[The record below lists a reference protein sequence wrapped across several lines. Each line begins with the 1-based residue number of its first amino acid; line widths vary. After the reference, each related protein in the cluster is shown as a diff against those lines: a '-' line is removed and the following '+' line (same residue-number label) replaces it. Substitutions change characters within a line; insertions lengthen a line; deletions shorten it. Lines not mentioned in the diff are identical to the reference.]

1 MSRIV
6 LIVEGQGDEA
16 AAPNLVSRL
25 LAENHPEAVGAGLFI
40 DPRPVVAGGSMDVP
54 EIHDPEITGSVWWNE
69 KLVIA
74 GRRKGVAGVMALFD
88 GDLKRF
94 NRKSFDATEAERVLQ
109 VNVAGRL
116 PVPLAVVVL
125 CQEYESL
132 LIAAAE
138 QLPGYDGTELPPDP
152 EAAPRDAKD
161 WLNDHL
167 QGGSKSQRDQLRLTQ
182 AVGDWQ
188 PVRAL
193 MGCYRRLEAALG
205 RLVHA
210 ALPPP
215 EAAS

>member
-25 LAENHPEAVGAGLFI
+25 LALNHPEAAGAGLFI
-40 DPRPVVAGGSMDVP
+40 DPRPVVAGGLMDVP
-54 EIHDPEITGSVWWNE
+54 EIHDPKITGSAWWNE

-94 NRKSFDATEAERVLQ
+94 NQKPFDAIEAERVLQ
-109 VNVAGRL
+109 VNTAGRL

-161 WLNDHL
+161 WLHKHID
-167 QGGSKSQRDQLRLTQ
+167 GGYKSQRDQLRLTQ

-193 MGCYRRLEAALG
+193 MGCFRRLEVALG

-210 ALPPP
+210 VLPPP